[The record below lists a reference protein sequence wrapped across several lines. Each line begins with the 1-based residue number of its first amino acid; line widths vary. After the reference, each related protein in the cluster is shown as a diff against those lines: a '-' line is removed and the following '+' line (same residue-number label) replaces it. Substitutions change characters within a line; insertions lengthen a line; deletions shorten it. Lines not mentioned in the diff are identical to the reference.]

1 MFLKSVRIR
10 HYKSLADVE
19 LESLTPVTILVG
31 TNAVG
36 KSNVV
41 DALRFLRDMVTE
53 GLDHAVSKRGGIA
66 VIRQY
71 SPRKPYQISIGIEY
85 SDTSPHTPHNE
96 GNYEITISS
105 LREGNF
111 RIERETANW
120 FETDYDYDFKLSKG
134 ARRMVPHSFV
144 RDANGEFV
152 VDGETEKIYRLPP
165 DQAVL
170 GPRVLMSPIRPSAS
184 AHRVAHFISTF
195 RFSALYPNTLR
206 EPSRPDTD
214 RILKESGE
222 NWASVLKALRK
233 TASGRAALERLL
245 EMMRLVMPGLE
256 DVTVKTVGGYL
267 VPQFRVRDSKNATAH
282 DFDPVQ
288 LSDGTLRIFGLL
300 LALYQQPAP
309 RLMALEEP
317 EQTVHPAILTTLAE
331 AFREVSERTQ
341 LLITSHSPHLVD
353 LFDPEEIRVV
363 TMKNGRTL
371 ISPIKASQVESVKEN
386 LISLHE
392 LMAAEGLQPE
402 EA

>member
-1 MFLKSVRIR
+1 MLLKSLQVR
-10 HYKSLADVE
+10 HYRSLADVA
-19 LESLTPVTILVG
+19 LGDLGPLTILVG
-31 TNAVG
+31 PNAVG

-41 DALRFLRDMVTE
+41 DALRFLRDLVTE
-53 GLDHAVSKRGGIA
+53 GLDHAVSKRGGIG

-71 SPRKPYQISIGIEY
+71 APRRPYQISIGIRYE
-85 SDTSPHTPHNE
+85 DQAE
-96 GNYEITISS
+96 DDRRLDGEYEIAIAS
-105 LREGNF
+105 LTAGNF
-111 RIERETANW
+111 RIEHETARW
-120 FETDYDYDFKLSKG
+120 VEIDSYYDEGMD
-134 ARRMVPHSFV
+134 RFV
-144 RDANGEFV
+144 EQECEEHTFFRSAQGELA
-152 VDGETEKIYRLPP
+152 VDGAIDKKRRIAP

-170 GPRVLMSPIRPSAS
+170 GFGFHFESIGWPISHLLS
-184 AHRVAHFISTF
+184 SF

-222 NWASVLKALRK
+222 NWASVLKALKK
-233 TASGRAALERLL
+233 TTKGKAAVERVL

-267 VPQFRVRDSKNATAH
+267 VPQFRVRDSKNAAAH

-317 EQTVHPAILTTLAE
+317 EQTIHPAILPTLAE
-331 AFREVSERTQ
+331 AFREVSEKTQ
-341 LLITSHSPHLVD
+341 LLITTHSPHLVD
-353 LFDPEEIRVV
+353 LFDPGEIRVV
-363 TMKNGRTL
+363 TMKSGRTL
-371 ISPIKASQVESVKEN
+371 VSPIKASQVESVKEN